1 MKKSVMDTM
10 DTVQLSIRGVPAK
23 VAENLKARAK
33 RDGKSLNAL
42 VVETLCEEADRK
54 PVQAELIARLT
65 AQTFDPQ
72 EIADMAAELDS
83 YRDEWV
89 E

>member
-1 MKKSVMDTM
+1 M
-10 DTVQLSIRGVPAK
+10 DTVQLSIRGVPVA

-42 VVETLCEEADRK
+42 VVETLTEEAERK
-54 PVQAELIARLT
+54 VTQEELIAKF
-65 AQTFDPQ
+65 AGSVDDPKGI
-72 EIADMAAELDS
+72 EETLRILDGF
-83 YRDEWV
+83 RDEWV